1 MEHTYTISGM
11 SCDGCRTNVEKALNN
26 IDGVQ
31 AKVELNPPVASITM
45 HTHVPTEKLQKALT
59 EVGDY
64 TISISGA
71 GISSHMHAKSTVH
84 HDSKK
89 HSPTNAQ
96 DTGTPGKYYCPM
108 HCEGDKMYD
117 KPGNCPV
124 CGMHLVKLPEIVLS
138 TKYTCP
144 MHPEIIKDK
153 PGSCPVCGMNLVAMT
168 PADSDDT
175 QAYNDLKK
183 KMIVATAFSV
193 PVFLISMMEMIPNNP
208 LLNITGIQYWGYLQL
223 LLTIPVV
230 VYACRMFFVRAWISV
245 KTWNLNMFTL
255 IGMGTSLAFVF
266 SIFALFF
273 PGVFP
278 DEFKTHHGTIGLYF
292 EATAVILTLALLG
305 QLLEARAHSQTS
317 GAIKELLKLAP
328 TEATIIKDGYDQK
341 ISIQDIVAG
350 DLLRIKP
357 GDKIPV
363 DGKITDGEG
372 SIDEAMI
379 TGEPIPVDKQTGD
392 QVTSGTINGN
402 SSFVMVAEKVGAAT
416 LLAQIIQLVNN
427 ASRSKAPIQKLA
439 DNISFYFV
447 PLVVIIAA
455 ITFVTWAIIGP
466 QPAIVYGFINAV
478 AVLIIACPCA
488 LGLATPMSIM
498 VGVGKGA
505 QSGVLIKNAEALEQ
519 MNKVNV
525 LITDKTGTITEG
537 KPSVEKVVGID
548 YPEIELIQ
556 YIASLNQYS
565 EHPLAQAVLNFAKI
579 KKVLVLAANDF
590 QAITGM
596 GVIGTVGSKKIALG
610 NRKLMEK
617 VGATV
622 APDLDSQVVIEQ
634 KLGKTVSYIS
644 VDGVARGFVTIT
656 DAIKE
661 TSARAIKELMQ
672 QGVEVVMLTGDN
684 ENTARAVAEQLK
696 LSSFKAGC
704 LPEDKLKEIKSLQT
718 RGKIVAM
725 AGDGINDAPAL
736 VQANVGIAMGTG
748 TDVAIESAKITLVK
762 GDLQGIVKARKLS
775 HAVMKNIKQN
785 LFFAFV
791 YNALGVPVA
800 AGLLYPFFGILLSPM
815 IAALAMSL
823 SSVSVIVNALRLR
836 AVKI

>member
-1 MEHTYTISGM
+1 MKHTYTVSGM
-11 SCDGCRTNVEKALNN
+11 SCDGCRTNVEKALNS

-31 AKVELNPPVASITM
+31 AKVELNPPLATITM

-59 EVGDY
+59 EAGDY
-64 TISISGA
+64 TISMSEA
-71 GISSHMHAKSTVH
+71 GISSHTHGKSTVH
-84 HDSKK
+84 HESKK
-89 HSPTNAQ
+89 HSHTHPQ

-108 HCEGDKMYD
+108 HCEGDKVYD

-144 MHPEIIKDK
+144 MHREIIKDK
-153 PGSCPVCGMNLVAMT
+153 PGSCPICGMNLVAMT
-168 PADSDDT
+168 PTDSDDT
-175 QAYNDLKK
+175 DAYNDLKK
-183 KMIVATAFSV
+183 KMIVATAFSI
-193 PVFLISMMEMIPNNP
+193 PVFFISMMEMIPDNP
-208 LLNITGIQYWGYLQL
+208 LFNIMAIQYWGYLQL

-278 DEFKTHHGTIGLYF
+278 EEFKTHHGTIGLYF

-363 DGKITDGEG
+363 DGKITEGEG

-379 TGEPIPVDKQTGD
+379 TGEPIPVDKLTGD
-392 QVTSGTINGN
+392 KVTSGTINGN
-402 SSFVMVAEKVGAAT
+402 SSFVMVAEKVGAET

-439 DNISFYFV
+439 DSISGYFV

-455 ITFVTWAIIGP
+455 ITFVTWAIVGP
-466 QPAIVYGFINAV
+466 EPALVYGFINAI

-537 KPSVEKVVGID
+537 KPSVEKVVSID
-548 YPEIELIQ
+548 YPELELIQ
-556 YIASLNQYS
+556 HIASLNQYS
-565 EHPLAQAVLNFAKI
+565 EHPLAQAVLNFARSKKI
-579 KKVLVLAANDF
+579 MVPASNNF
-590 QAITGM
+590 EAITGM
-596 GVIGTVGSKKIALG
+596 GVIGTVHSKKIALG
-610 NRKLMEK
+610 NKKLMEK

-622 APDLDSQVVIEQ
+622 AADLDSQVVSEQ

-644 VDGVARGFVTIT
+644 VEGVARGFVTIT
-656 DAIKE
+656 DAIKA
-661 TSARAIKELMQ
+661 TSAQAIKELMQ
-672 QGVEVVMLTGDN
+672 RGVEVIMLTGDN
-684 ENTARAVAEQLK
+684 ENTARAVAEQLN

-704 LPEDKLKEIKSLQT
+704 LPEDKLKEIKNLQT
-718 RGKIVAM
+718 QGKIVAM

-762 GDLQGIVKARKLS
+762 GDLQGIVKAQKLS

-800 AGLLYPFFGILLSPM
+800 AGLLYPFFGVLLSPM

>member
-31 AKVELNPPVASITM
+31 AKVELHPPVATITM
-45 HTHVPTEKLQKALT
+45 HTHVPTEKLQKTLT

-64 TISISGA
+64 TISISEA
-71 GISSHMHAKSTVH
+71 GISSHTHSKATVH

-89 HSPTNAQ
+89 YSHSNAQ

-108 HCEGDKMYD
+108 HCEGDKVYD

-153 PGSCPVCGMNLVAMT
+153 PGSCPICGMNLVAMT
-168 PADSDDT
+168 PTDSDDT

-183 KMIVATAFSV
+183 KMIVATAFSI
-193 PVFLISMMEMIPNNP
+193 PVFVISMMEMIPNNP
-208 LLNITGIQYWGYLQL
+208 LFNIMNIHYWGYVQL

-278 DEFKTHHGTIGLYF
+278 EEFKTHHGTIGLYF

-363 DGKITDGEG
+363 DGKITEGEG

-379 TGEPIPVDKQTGD
+379 TGEPIPVDKQVGD
-392 QVTSGTINGN
+392 KVTSGTINGN
-402 SSFVMVAEKVGAAT
+402 SSFVMIAEKVGAET

-439 DNISFYFV
+439 DSISGYFV

-455 ITFVTWAIIGP
+455 ITFVTWAFVGP
-466 QPAIVYGFINAV
+466 QPAVVYGFINAI

-537 KPSVEKVVGID
+537 KPSVEKVVATD

-565 EHPLAQAVLNFAKI
+565 EHPLAQAVLNFAKT

-596 GVIGTVGSKKIALG
+596 GVIGNVGPKKIALG
-610 NRKLMEK
+610 NRRLMDK
-617 VGATV
+617 VSATV
-622 APDLDSQVVIEQ
+622 SSEIESQVVNEQ

-644 VDGVARGFVTIT
+644 VDGTARGFVAIT
-656 DAIKE
+656 DAIKA
-661 TSARAIKELMQ
+661 TSAQAIKELMA

-704 LPEDKLKEIKSLQT
+704 LPQDKLKEIKSLQT
-718 RGKIVAM
+718 QGKIVAM

-762 GDLQGIVKARKLS
+762 GDLQGIVKAQKLS

>member
-1 MEHTYTISGM
+1 MKHTYTISGM
-11 SCDGCRTNVEKALNN
+11 SCDGCRTNVEKALNH

-31 AKVELNPPVASITM
+31 AKVELHPPVATITM
-45 HTHVPTEKLQKALT
+45 HSHVPTETLQKALT

-64 TISISGA
+64 TISISEA
-71 GISSHMHAKSTVH
+71 GISSHTHGKPTVH
-84 HDSKK
+84 HESKK
-89 HSPTNAQ
+89 HSNSNAQ
-96 DTGTPGKYYCPM
+96 DSGTPGKYYCPM
-108 HCEGDKMYD
+108 HCEGEKVYD

-153 PGSCPVCGMNLVAMT
+153 PGSCPICGMNLVAMT
-168 PADSDDT
+168 PKDSDDT

-208 LLNITGIQYWGYLQL
+208 LFNIMNIQYWGYLQL
-223 LLTIPVV
+223 MLTIPVV
-230 VYACRMFFVRAWISV
+230 VYACRMFFVRAWTSV

-278 DEFKTHHGTIGLYF
+278 EEFKTHHGTIGLYF

-328 TEATIIKDGYDQK
+328 SEATIIKDGYDQK

-363 DGKITDGEG
+363 DGKITEGEG

-379 TGEPIPVDKQTGD
+379 TGEPIPLDKQTGD
-392 QVTSGTINGN
+392 KVTSGTINGN
-402 SSFVMVAEKVGAAT
+402 SSFVMIAEKVGAET

-439 DNISFYFV
+439 DSISGYFV
-447 PLVVIIAA
+447 PLVVIIAVV
-455 ITFVTWAIIGP
+455 TFVTWAIVGP
-466 QPAIVYGFINAV
+466 QPAVVYGFINAI

-537 KPSVEKVVGID
+537 KPSVEKVVAID
-548 YPEIELIQ
+548 YTESELIQ

-565 EHPLAQAVLNFAKI
+565 EHPLAQAVLNFAKT
-579 KKVLVLAANDF
+579 KKVLVLASNDF

-610 NRKLMEK
+610 NRKLMDK

-622 APDLDSQVVIEQ
+622 PSELEAQVVNEQ
-634 KLGKTVSYIS
+634 KLGKTVSFIS
-644 VDGVARGFVTIT
+644 VDSNARGFVTIT
-656 DAIKE
+656 DAIKA
-661 TSARAIKELMQ
+661 TSAQAIKELML
-672 QGVEVVMLTGDN
+672 QGIEVVMLTGDN

-704 LPEDKLKEIKSLQT
+704 LPEDKLKEIKHLQAQ
-718 RGKIVAM
+718 GKIVAM

-762 GDLQGIVKARKLS
+762 GDLQGIVKAQKLS

-800 AGLLYPFFGILLSPM
+800 AGLLYPVFGILLSPM

-836 AVKI
+836 AIKI